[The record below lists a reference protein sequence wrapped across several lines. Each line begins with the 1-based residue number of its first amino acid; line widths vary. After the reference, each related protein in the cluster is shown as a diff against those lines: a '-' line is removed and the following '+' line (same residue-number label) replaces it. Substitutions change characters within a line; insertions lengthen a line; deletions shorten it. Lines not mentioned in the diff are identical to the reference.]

1 VRAATSERHTD
12 WSRSSCRHV
21 CTDSLKVHNRC
32 NASFADAIDPGG
44 GVRDISA
51 DIAVEPGVSAAR
63 ANVDVRSRNSV
74 GAPSADDNGSDGL
87 SRLIPIDA
95 DHRSPD
101 GLAVAAQSLAAVVR
115 AGVAGSNP
123 GSTVFADPAV
133 PAGDVVPNAGSS
145 VFADPAV
152 PAGDVFPNPGSSVFA
167 DPAVPAGAVVPDAAV
182 PNVAASPRSDVAA
195 RHVVVPERVGA
206 LELAVAL
213 AAVVAPSAA
222 VVLDPDAVRP
232 GAAVPNAAVGP
243 VAVHSGVGPVAGL
256 DGLGDDLAG
265 PVVFALSLPGFLRR
279 VVVCPGRRQQ

>member
-51 DIAVEPGVSAAR
+51 DIAVDPGVSAAR

-133 PAGDVVPNAGSS
+133 PAGDVVP
-145 VFADPAV
+145 
-152 PAGDVFPNPGSSVFA
+152 
-167 DPAVPAGAVVPDAAV
+167 DAAV

-206 LELAVAL
+206 LELAVAR

>member
-51 DIAVEPGVSAAR
+51 DIAVDPGVSAAR

-123 GSTVFADPAV
+123 GSTVFADSAV
-133 PAGDVVPNAGSS
+133 HAGDVV
-145 VFADPAV
+145 
-152 PAGDVFPNPGSSVFA
+152 PNPGSSVFA
-167 DPAVPAGAVVPDAAV
+167 DPAVPAGDVVPDAAV